1 MLTYATA
8 LPMRIKSFSV
18 LCLLAGVISATGGP
32 ADSTRKPALD
42 PEWGVGSWIWDKT
55 TFDKQA
61 CRLWR
66 SFEIPQGAV
75 VTRARFRIAADN
87 SYRLLLDGRE
97 LGRGTD
103 WKYMTEYD
111 LTWLLSAGQHVLAVE
126 AFNETLQAGL
136 LAGLRLE
143 YVDGQ
148 VMEIGTD
155 GSWRVVPEVERN
167 WEKKKQPSAQWP
179 NATVIQQFG
188 EAPWNT
194 KPLRVTLVPPLLPI
208 KLHFWQTG
216 LFQILLLSICGIVV
230 VTCLRLAAKLA
241 VQSKAQELLGRE
253 RARIARDIHDDLGAG
268 LTRLVLLGEV
278 VQSEMPAESRHR
290 TQIEQLCTWV
300 RDLLGTIDEVIW
312 AVNSRR
318 DTLADFITHVS
329 KYAEAY
335 LESTAIRCRLDLE
348 TDLPEVVFDL
358 PVRRNLFLAV
368 KEAIGN
374 AAKHSGA
381 TELFLRIHRLGEDVL
396 VQVEDNGR
404 GFEPK
409 NANPERN
416 GLSNMQQRMHE
427 IGGSFAV
434 VSRPGGGC
442 RIEFKAPLAT
452 KSKRWRLW
460 GADVAIE
467 NAIQKQDSEQGEKVI
482 PLPPPEIAKSSS
494 RLYNPTHE

>member
-1 MLTYATA
+1 MFASSPKTMLTYATA

-155 GSWRVVPEVERN
+155 GSWRV
-167 WEKKKQPSAQWP
+167 
-179 NATVIQQFG
+179 
-188 EAPWNT
+188 
-194 KPLRVTLVPPLLPI
+194 
-208 KLHFWQTG
+208 
-216 LFQILLLSICGIVV
+216 
-230 VTCLRLAAKLA
+230 
-241 VQSKAQELLGRE
+241 
-253 RARIARDIHDDLGAG
+253 
-268 LTRLVLLGEV
+268 
-278 VQSEMPAESRHR
+278 
-290 TQIEQLCTWV
+290 
-300 RDLLGTIDEVIW
+300 
-312 AVNSRR
+312 
-318 DTLADFITHVS
+318 
-329 KYAEAY
+329 
-335 LESTAIRCRLDLE
+335 
-348 TDLPEVVFDL
+348 
-358 PVRRNLFLAV
+358 
-368 KEAIGN
+368 
-374 AAKHSGA
+374 
-381 TELFLRIHRLGEDVL
+381 
-396 VQVEDNGR
+396 
-404 GFEPK
+404 
-409 NANPERN
+409 
-416 GLSNMQQRMHE
+416 
-427 IGGSFAV
+427 
-434 VSRPGGGC
+434 
-442 RIEFKAPLAT
+442 
-452 KSKRWRLW
+452 
-460 GADVAIE
+460 
-467 NAIQKQDSEQGEKVI
+467 
-482 PLPPPEIAKSSS
+482 
-494 RLYNPTHE
+494 